1 MRVQLCET
9 NGEFLVG
16 QSKCKAP
23 EVVCIAVVGSL
34 EPSSSDIMLVMGLLG
49 LGWIISGFAR

>member
-9 NGEFLVG
+9 NSELLVS

-23 EVVCIAVVGSL
+23 EVVGIAVIGGF
-34 EPSSSDIMLVMGLLG
+34 ESSNSDILLVLGLLG
-49 LGWIISGFAR
+49 LGGIISGFAG